1 MWNNA
6 VRTNFNFFFSAILA
20 IVGLGASVSAA
31 AASILNV
38 SYDPTRELYAQIN
51 SAFAEQLSRDGSSV
65 TVRQSHAGSAKQAR
79 AVIDGLNADVVTLAL
94 GYDIDAIAQQGLL
107 DPRWQSRLPNNST
120 PYYSTVVLLVR
131 KGNPKNI
138 HDWDDL
144 ARPGISVITTNP
156 KTSGGAR
163 WNFLALWGYAQKH
176 FGTADQVQAFATQVF
191 RNVSVLDSGARAA
204 TSTFVQRGQGD
215 VLIAWE
221 NEALLV
227 EQKIARAQFEI
238 IAPSISIRAEP
249 PVALIDRNIER
260 NGTRAV
266 ALAYLKFLYQPA
278 AQELA
283 ARNYFRP
290 IDAASAAKFASQF
303 RVMPLLSIDQD
314 FAGWTQAQNRFFSDG
329 AIFDRVW
336 EAAQRR

>member
-1 MWNNA
+1 LHNYLK
-6 VRTNFNFFFSAILA
+6 FFFGTLLA
-20 IVGLGASVSAA
+20 FVGLAVHERALAG
-31 AASILNV
+31 SILNV

-51 SAFAEQLSRDGSSV
+51 GAFAEQRKHEGLSDV
-65 TVRQSHAGSAKQAR
+65 NVRQSHAGSAKQAR

-94 GYDIDAIAQQGLL
+94 GHDIDAIAQQGLL
-107 DPRWQSRLPNNST
+107 EPRWQTRLPHNST
-120 PYYSTVVLLVR
+120 PFYSTIVLLVR

-138 HDWDDL
+138 RDWNDL
-144 ARPGISVITTNP
+144 ARAGVSVVTPNP

-163 WNFLALWGYAQKH
+163 WNFLALWGYGQKH
-176 FGTADQVQAFATQVF
+176 FSSADQVQAFATQVF

-227 EQKIARAQFEI
+227 EQKIGRGQFEI
-238 IAPSISIRAEP
+238 ITPSLSIRAEP
-249 PVALIDRNIER
+249 PVALVDRNVER
-260 NGTRAV
+260 NGTRTIAE
-266 ALAYLKFLYQPA
+266 AYLKFLYQPP
-278 AQELA
+278 AQEIA
-283 ARNYFRP
+283 ARNYFRTTE
-290 IDAASAAKFASQF
+290 ALSMAKYASQF
-303 RVMPLLSIDQD
+303 RTMPLLGIDQD
-314 FAGWTQAQNRFFSDG
+314 FAGWTQAQDRFFSDG